1 MFGQRGF
8 DARAPAVAKESR
20 KSVGLERYLDTT
32 VPDMMGEVWDRRRAR
47 LNFPYLD
54 GRLAVH
60 TEAGEEA
67 MRRLCGAGRHDRQQP
82 HSLLFSEVDSEL
94 PLSIK

>member
-1 MFGQRGF
+1 M
-8 DARAPAVAKESR
+8 
-20 KSVGLERYLDTT
+20 GLERYLDTT
-32 VPDMMGEVWDRRRAR
+32 VPDMMGKVWDRRRAR

-67 MRRLCGAGRHDRQQP
+67 MQRLCGAGQH
-82 HSLLFSEVDSEL
+82 VDSSHIAVVL
-94 PLSIK
+94 GGRQ